1 MVFTGRL
8 KKMAFENVGDEFSIK
23 PNYKIELANS
33 SINFNALLGH
43 KIEIKFLGRITCSA
57 CGKTTRKSYGQ
68 GYCYPCFI
76 SVPET
81 EECVLRPELCRAH
94 EGIARDIEYAKTH
107 CLINHYVYLA
117 QSGGLKVGVTRYH
130 QIPTRW
136 VDQGANRA
144 IIVAETANRFT
155 AGQLEV
161 ALKESF
167 ADKTNWR
174 NMLMGISDNVNLIEK
189 KQLALEIVN
198 NKGYNFTVPTNSE
211 YSITYPVELYPKK
224 VTSINLDKTNEI
236 EGVLAGIKGQY
247 LLFSDGRVLNIRTHT
262 GYEVAIKSTI

>member
-1 MVFTGRL
+1 MTFLGRL
-8 KKMAFENVGDEFSIK
+8 KKMEFDNFGDEFNIK
-23 PNYKIELANS
+23 PNYKIASASNT
-33 SINFNALLGH
+33 INLNELLGL
-43 KIEIKFLGRITCSA
+43 KIGIKFLGQITCSS

-76 SVPET
+76 SVPEN

-94 EGIARDIEYAKTH
+94 EGVARDIEYAKTH
-107 CLINHYVYLA
+107 CLVTHYVYLA

-136 VDQGANRA
+136 VDQGADRA
-144 IIVAETANRFT
+144 MIIAETANRFT

-174 NMLMGISDNVNLIEK
+174 NMLMGITDNVNLIEK

-211 YSITYPVELYPKK
+211 YYITYPVELYPKK
-224 VTSINLDKTNEI
+224 VTSLNLDKTNEI
-236 EGVLAGIKGQY
+236 EGVLTGIKGQY
-247 LLFSDGRVLNIRTHT
+247 LIFNDGRVLNIRTHT
-262 GYEVAIKSTI
+262 GYEVEIKC